1 MCSAQ
6 HADFAAPEAPCKIF
20 MNVQELDLNSTHQD
34 AQRIYGDIQ
43 AHYPEEARLLQQLLR
58 KNQAYT
64 AVLPEFLRAYYLL
77 IAGFQAK
84 HRLFLC
90 GNGGSFADAMHISGE
105 LLKSFKR
112 RRSLSQADKM
122 VFSQSEYGD
131 ILAES
136 LEYGLP
142 CTVLGLN
149 HALFSAVQNDCK
161 VESIQYAQELYALG
175 VKGDM
180 LLAIST
186 SGNALNVLYALATA
200 KALGVKTIGL
210 TGHIG
215 GKLAQ
220 YAEIVIKAPET
231 STESIQEHHIV
242 LYHALCVLLELR
254 FFPPDELSR

>member
-1 MCSAQ
+1 
-6 HADFAAPEAPCKIF
+6 
-20 MNVQELDLNSTHQD
+20 MNAQELDFNSAHPD
-34 AQRIYGDIQ
+34 AQHMYHDIQ
-43 AHYPEEARLLQQLLR
+43 MHYPEEAQLLQQLLQ

-64 AVLPEFLRAYYLL
+64 AILPEFLRAYHLL
-77 IAGFQAK
+77 VTGFQAK

-112 RRSLSQADKM
+112 RRSLAQADKRL
-122 VFSQSEYGD
+122 FSQYEYGD
-131 ILAES
+131 ILAEY
-136 LEYGLP
+136 LEYGFP
-142 CTVLGLN
+142 CLVLGLN

-161 VESIQYAQELYALG
+161 VEAVQYAQELYALG
-175 VKGDM
+175 SKDDM

-186 SGNALNVLYALATA
+186 SGNAMNVLYAITA
-200 KALGVKTIGL
+200 AKVLGVRTIGL

-220 YAEIVIKAPET
+220 YVDVAIKAPET

-242 LYHALCVLLELR
+242 LYHTLCALLELR
-254 FFPPDELSR
+254 FFPRDSLLR

>member
-1 MCSAQ
+1 MNIQEFDLLSQNEDAQ
-6 HADFAAPEAPCKIF
+6 HLYH
-20 MNVQELDLNSTHQD
+20 N
-34 AQRIYGDIQ
+34 IQ
-43 AHYPEEARLLQQLLR
+43 IHYPDEAQLLKQLFQ
-58 KNQAYT
+58 KNQAYI
-64 AVLPEFLRAYYLL
+64 AILPEFLRAYYLL
-77 IAGFQAK
+77 VEGFQAK

-112 RRSLSQADKM
+112 RRSLSQADKNL
-122 VFSQSEYGD
+122 FSQYEYGD
-131 ILAES
+131 ILAEY

-161 VESIQYAQELYALG
+161 VEAVQYAQELYALG
-175 VKGDM
+175 TKGDM

-186 SGNALNVLYALATA
+186 SGNALNVLYAITA
-200 KALGVKTIGL
+200 AKVLGIKTIGL

-215 GKLAQ
+215 GKLTQ
-220 YAEIVIKAPET
+220 YADVVIKAPET

-242 LYHALCVLLELR
+242 LYHALCALLELR
-254 FFPPDELSR
+254 FFPRSTSTR

>member
-200 KALGVKTIGL
+200 KAFRRQNNRTQGILGENL
-210 TGHIG
+210 PN
-215 GKLAQ
+215 APR
-220 YAEIVIKAPET
+220 IVIKAPET

-242 LYHALCVLLELR
+242 LYHTRSVCCLSYD
-254 FFPPDELSR
+254 FPS

>member
-1 MCSAQ
+1 MNIQEFDLLSQNKDAQ
-6 HADFAAPEAPCKIF
+6 H
-20 MNVQELDLNSTHQD
+20 LYH
-34 AQRIYGDIQ
+34 DIQ
-43 AHYPEEARLLQQLLR
+43 THYPDEAQLLKQLFQ
-58 KNQAYT
+58 KNQAYI
-64 AVLPEFLRAYYLL
+64 AILPEFLRVYHLL
-77 IAGFQAK
+77 VKGFQAK

-90 GNGGSFADAMHISGE
+90 GNGGSFADALHISGE

-112 RRSLSQADKM
+112 RRSLSQADKNL
-122 VFSQSEYGD
+122 FSQYEYGD
-131 ILAES
+131 ILAEY

-161 VESIQYAQELYALG
+161 VEAVQYAQELYALG
-175 VKGDM
+175 TKGDM

-186 SGNALNVLYALATA
+186 SGNALNVLYAITA
-200 KALGVKTIGL
+200 AKVLGIKTIGL

-220 YAEIVIKAPET
+220 YADIVIKAPET

-242 LYHALCVLLELR
+242 LYHALCALLELR
-254 FFPPDELSR
+254 FFPRSTSAR